1 MGIFEEIGELASPI
15 AAPLNFIKPVDQFAN
30 EGDAGSF
37 MNTLG
42 RGVTNMAN
50 NSMFGAARMLPGMLG
65 SDELSAKQKLLFGG
79 LIVGGGAMGA
89 REAHRAWRFANPKG
103 LIRPARTNGVDAL
116 TQHGDPNRYMDRS
129 DAAWKLA
136 LDRPGMNARQ
146 LAIQSADDELGMV
159 VGVRRWKNDM
169 SKDAHAGAVIRRLID
184 QSEDLAAAQSDLAM
198 FELAMD
204 KKNVVKA
211 FGENGKVRDLW
222 KRLATDPESFAS
234 DMEGADKLISYMR
247 QLGDTLEGVN
257 EDFTLGYVGRVDR
270 IDFKKGKVRIHTEHP
285 VNWNDGRTR
294 HESVRSA
301 RLQELNVRALA
312 PAGKANLKKLF
323 YAGDAAFDEQAATG
337 TSAFKRLDPTG
348 EGMNLGRNWYPQ
360 ALKDVISV
368 FKIGKVSDDYKVLFR
383 GERKGSKGTFFTED
397 REYARRFKKDA
408 GGDGQM
414 VEAPMPAKD
423 DLLDVDNAAQDVFEI
438 GTDRLRAMQAAFES
452 GELPDQGLIRQLER
466 DLKDGV
472 SGESAARIMRTLNTV
487 DKNSDDVYR
496 DLLESKGKSAL
507 HLYEA
512 DGSRSYFLKER
523 PLEMLDSADR
533 EALDRAVASVSFLS
547 EAEDWATNIVKAKRV
562 LDLAGDGIGDPL
574 FQRWLRNGPELMTV
588 KEARASEK
596 EFKRIWKLVKGDPKK
611 GDGFKVGESDM
622 KKVLR
627 LYGGVESVREILNTM
642 NARKQRNF
650 YLNIRYP
657 QFDTP
662 ITVDRHAYDAFN
674 GFDAG
679 LQNRPINKS
688 VFDGDEVYDVVA
700 DAYRDVA
707 REISEETG
715 KEVLPHQVQAVVWEM
730 WRLQKRAS
738 KHREGWKNND
748 PYMITP
754 DIGQPNVAYEA
765 LMGRGALP
773 AHLDVK
779 QALMPV
785 EVLEVGSVKEL
796 GATVMGDNVVMSTRV
811 NDTTATSLRNL
822 FPAFV
827 GPDGVAHWASTR
839 AARMSDYEAT
849 SRKLREIDNST
860 TRNMLSSDVA
870 NAGGHPALNGVDGV
884 MVTLPEGTKLRR
896 PPGFTRENVVPL
908 GQVTIEAPERLTD
921 RLGIEDFTTAEF
933 ADEINGPMGTHQWAV
948 ISANLNDEQVEML
961 IKNLPAAE
969 GAKFKNWDVQKQ
981 HNMLYKRLVE
991 KGYKPIQ
998 NRGRYFGE
1006 DEESFLV
1013 FGISHD
1019 DAAKFG
1025 DEFGQDSVL
1034 TNNGFQYNSKV
1045 TYFTK
1050 DKKDLR
1056 SPPPGTFTPSS
1067 KTRSGL
1073 RGEENRST
1081 TPTRT
1086 TNKKGVVVEK
1096 DVDWAAHLPE
1106 LAGDKMSL
1114 VYESGKNTTKKG
1126 RQVFIPMKDTGRIG
1140 AFADELE
1147 MRGYDDITIYSS
1159 KQDVDGWDRAYEEI
1173 LDDGKNMIAAR
1184 FKDGSSINP
1193 HGSHIFVRN
1202 ASGLPRRKMK
1212 DYVANSLEVVEPNAG
1227 SHGLDGNR
1235 LVPDDGSG
1243 MFAATIDRDGNINLV
1258 GEDLNP
1264 AVDLRNAVEGTRDV
1278 AKLKT
1283 DEGTFSFAGRVAP
1296 TEDGAMLRL
1305 TNGMRSDAARRDRP
1319 VTKFAEDFGFEFDP
1333 GYRMGRNET
1342 KVLGQEV
1349 QDALIGVV
1357 KMFMDKHGDA
1367 IHRFRLERISVS
1379 DSPEPD
1385 MLAHTTVGKEGREI
1399 VLNKKLWDDPELFN
1413 ETVKTSRES
1422 SYLSPRVPV
1431 GPAGVLAHELGHVL
1445 AATVRLQENHVQ
1457 SSSFHKALKEGLGGG
1472 RKWIKEAKKV
1482 SRTAGTDVDEL
1493 VAESVSE
1500 VLMGTPSPT
1509 ALKVYGILTQYLD
1522 EGFQLDKA
1530 VNQF

>member
-15 AAPLNFIKPVDQFAN
+15 APAVDFLKPLQIGDQ
-30 EGDAGSF
+30 EAGGL
-37 MNTLG
+37 MNTLS
-42 RGVTNMAN
+42 RGLGMAAN
-50 NSMFGAARMLPGMLG
+50 NSLVGVGRMLPSLLG
-65 SDELSAKQKLLFGG
+65 SQDISAKQKLLFGG
-79 LIVGGGAMGA
+79 LALGGGAMGA
-89 REAHRAWRFANPKG
+89 REAHKAWRFANPKG
-103 LIRPARTNGVDAL
+103 LIRPARTSGVTAL
-116 TQHGDPNRYMDRS
+116 TQHGDPARYMDRS

-159 VGVRRWKNDM
+159 VGVRRWENDLN
-169 SKDAHAGAVIRRLID
+169 KDAHAGAVIRRLID
-184 QSEDLAAAQSDLAM
+184 QSEDIASAQSDLAM

-204 KKNVVKA
+204 KKGVVKA
-211 FGENGKVRDLW
+211 FGQNQKVRDLW
-222 KRLATDPESFAS
+222 KRLAEEPESFA
-234 DMEGADKLISYMR
+234 DDVAGADELVSYMR
-247 QLGDTLEGVN
+247 QLGDTLEGAN
-257 EDFTLGYVGRVDR
+257 EDLTLGYVGRIDR
-270 IDFKKGKVRIHTEHP
+270 IDFVDGKVRVHTEHP

-294 HESVRSA
+294 HESVRAA
-301 RLQELNVRALA
+301 RLQQLNYRALA
-312 PAGKANLKKLF
+312 DAGKANLKKLF
-323 YAGDAAFDEQAATG
+323 YIGDQAFDSQAATG
-337 TSAFKRLDPTG
+337 TSVFKELDTTG
-348 EGMNLGRNWYPQ
+348 EGMNLGRDWYPQ

-383 GERKGSKGTFFTED
+383 GESGNPNAKQGTFFTED
-397 REYARRFKKDA
+397 REYARRFKKEA
-408 GGDGQM
+408 GADGQM
-414 VEAPMPAKD
+414 VETPMPAKD
-423 DLLDVDNAAQDVFEI
+423 DLLDLNDAAQDVFNVGAE
-438 GTDRLRAMQAAFES
+438 RLQIMREAFKN
-452 GELPDQGLIRQLER
+452 GELPDQSMIRQLER
-466 DLKDGV
+466 DLKGEV
-472 SGESAARIMRTLNTV
+472 SGENAAAVMRTLNTV
-487 DKNSDDVYR
+487 DKNSDAVYR

-507 HLYEA
+507 HLHEA
-512 DGSRSYFLKER
+512 NGSRSYFLKER
-523 PLEMLDSADR
+523 PSELLNSADR

-562 LDLAGDGIGDPL
+562 LDLAGDGIADPV
-574 FQRWLRNGPELMTV
+574 FQRWLRNGPKLMTE
-588 KEARASEK
+588 KQAKASQK
-596 EFKRIWKLVKGDPKK
+596 EFDRIWKLVKGDPKK
-611 GDGFKVGESDM
+611 KDGFKVGEADM

-662 ITVDRHAYDAFN
+662 ITVDRHAYDAFL

-715 KEVLPHQVQAVVWEM
+715 QQVLPHQVQAVVWEM
-730 WRLQKRAS
+730 WRLQKRAA
-738 KHREGWKNND
+738 KKKQGWLDND

-754 DIGQPNVAYEA
+754 DRGTPNVAYQA

-773 AHLDVK
+773 AHLDVP
-779 QALMPV
+779 QSVIPV
-785 EVLEVGSVKEL
+785 EVLEAGSVKEL
-796 GATVMGDNVVMSTRV
+796 GATVMGDSVVVSTRV
-811 NDTTATSLRNL
+811 NDTTATSLRAM
-822 FPAFV
+822 FPAVV
-827 GPDGVAHWASTR
+827 GKDGVSHWAPSR
-839 AARMSDYEAT
+839 AARMADYEAT
-849 SRKLREIDNST
+849 AQRLRDIDNST
-860 TRNMLSSDVA
+860 TVKMLSADVA
-870 NAGGHPALNGVDGV
+870 AAGGHPALNNVDGV
-884 MVTLPEGTKLRR
+884 MVTLPEGQKLRR
-896 PPGFTRENVVPL
+896 PGGFTRSTAVDL
-908 GQVTIEAPERLTD
+908 GQVTVEAPALKTE
-921 RLGIEDFTTAEF
+921 RLGIEDFTTEQF
-933 ADEINGPMGTHQWAV
+933 KDEINGPLATHQYAA
-948 ISANLNDEQVEML
+948 ISAHLEPAQVEKL
-961 IKNLPAAE
+961 IKELPAAE
-969 GAKFKNWDVQKQ
+969 GAKFKNFDSPTA
-981 HNMLYKRLVE
+981 HNLLYKRLVDA
-991 KGYKPIQ
+991 GYKPI
-998 NRGRYFGE
+998 RTKGRYFGNEE
-1006 DEESFLV
+1006 DSFLV
-1013 FGISHD
+1013 FGMTPEE
-1019 DAAKFG
+1019 AAKIG
-1025 DEFGQDSVL
+1025 EEFGQDSVL
-1034 TNNGFQYNSKV
+1034 TNNGFKYNSKV
-1045 TYFTK
+1045 TEY
-1050 DKKDLR
+1050 DADLD
-1056 SPPPGTFTPSS
+1056 GFTPTS
-1067 KTRSGL
+1067 KTRTGL
-1073 RGEENRST
+1073 TGEKNRST
-1081 TPTRT
+1081 TTTQRT
-1086 TNKKGVVVEK
+1086 DSDGNIVEE
-1096 DVDWAAHLPE
+1096 DVDWAAYFPSFVKKDRTS
-1106 LAGDKMSL
+1106 LAFDAPDIASKS
-1114 VYESGKNTTKKG
+1114 G
-1126 RQVFIPMKDTGRIG
+1126 RQVFIPMDDSARIS

-1147 MRGYDDITIYSS
+1147 MRGFEGVTVYSS
-1159 KQDVDGWDRAYEEI
+1159 RQELPGWERAYEEVM
-1173 LDDGKNMIAAR
+1173 DDGMNMITAR
-1184 FKDGSSINP
+1184 FQVGSSINP
-1193 HGSHIFVRN
+1193 HGSHIFVRD
-1202 ASGLPRRKMK
+1202 ASGLPKRNMK
-1212 DYVANSLEVVEPNAG
+1212 QWVANSLEVVEPNAG

-1243 MFAATIDRDGNINLV
+1243 RFAATIDSKGNINLV
-1258 GEDLNP
+1258 GDDLEP
-1264 AVDLRNAVEGTRDV
+1264 AIELRQAVEGTRKV

-1283 DEGTFSFAGRVAP
+1283 ADGTYDFSSRVAP

-1305 TNGMRSDAARRDRP
+1305 TNGMRSAEARRDRP

-1349 QDALIGVV
+1349 QDELTGVV

-1445 AATVRLQENHVQ
+1445 ASAVRLQENMVQ

-1500 VLMGTPSPT
+1500 VLVGTPSPT

-1522 EGFQLDKA
+1522 EGFQLDRA